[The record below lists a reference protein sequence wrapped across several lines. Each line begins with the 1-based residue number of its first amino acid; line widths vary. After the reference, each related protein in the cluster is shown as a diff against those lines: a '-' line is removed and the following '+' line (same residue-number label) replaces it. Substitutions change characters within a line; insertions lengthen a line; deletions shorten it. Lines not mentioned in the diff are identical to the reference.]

1 MKREE
6 DDRYRSRVMPNAKC
20 KMLTAVF
27 YMLHSTFCITGLC
40 LRRPQQEAFVQTAGA
55 ITLEIERHV
64 TVTGGFQLAHDG
76 GADFRL
82 ERARHLVTADLD
94 PRELVMV
101 PHAKDPKAQ
110 LAQSLLGALD
120 RSQLLAGHFGVI
132 RNPRRKA
139 RRGRLVPGRQAG
151 AVRQLA
157 NFVFGQIDIVERTAH
172 AEFARRLPSGP
183 VIRAVVGVVPVDDDR
198 VAIGGVAVSAVLSS
212 YSGLV
217 GDAGRLLPSGHG
229 PGGATG
235 AQLLGEAAVVL
246 TALALLASW
255 LGEHGPRPRPVA
267 LALLPAIALIAAWKI
282 NGAVT
287 GILVMW
293 TAGLRLFLPVW
304 LYALALWAFELD
316 RGRERLRRAR
326 EVVSVGKISGPVGT
340 YSNVDPRVEEYVCA
354 TLGLTPAPASS
365 QVIQRDRHAEYVG
378 ALALVASSLDRFAT
392 EVRHLARTE
401 VREVQEPF
409 AEGQKG
415 SSAMPHK
422 RNPVVCERISG
433 LARVIR
439 GNLQAALED
448 VALWHE
454 RDISHSS
461 VERVILPDSTMALD
475 FMLNDLA
482 WVMDGL
488 VVHDERMLEN
498 LNTGGG
504 LVFSQGVLLALIDA
518 GLTRERAYA
527 IVQEAAAGAWDA
539 GGDFKEALRSE
550 VTERIPQAEF
560 EALFDPKRSLS
571 NLDGVFHR
579 LEKLEVSG

>member
-1 MKREE
+1 MIPRYTLPEMAAVWSDQARMAHWLEIEILAVEAWSKIGRVPDDDAREVRE
-6 DDRYRSRVMPNAKC
+6 RASFTVEHVGAIERVTRHDVA
-20 KMLTAVF
+20 
-27 YMLHSTFCITGLC
+27 
-40 LRRPQQEAFVQTAGA
+40 AFVQVVGESAGPA
-55 ITLEIERHV
+55 GRWVHFGLTSSDVLDTGLALQLRDAADILLEK
-64 TVTGGFQLAHDG
+64 
-76 GADFRL
+76 L
-82 ERARHLVTADLD
+82 ER
-94 PRELVMV
+94 
-101 PHAKDPKAQ
+101 
-110 LAQSLLGALD
+110 
-120 RSQLLAGHFGVI
+120 LLAVTK
-132 RNPRRKA
+132 RRA
-139 RRGRLVPGRQAG
+139 LENRDTVM
-151 AVRQLA
+151 
-157 NFVFGQIDIVERTAH
+157 
-172 AEFARRLPSGP
+172 
-183 VIRAVVGVVPVDDDR
+183 
-198 VAIGGVAVSAVLSS
+198 
-212 YSGLV
+212 
-217 GDAGRLLPSGHG
+217 AGRSHGIVAEPTTFGH
-229 PGGATG
+229 
-235 AQLLGEAAVVL
+235 
-246 TALALLASW
+246 
-255 LGEHGPRPRPVA
+255 
-267 LALLPAIALIAAWKI
+267 K
-282 NGAVT
+282 
-287 GILVMW
+287 
-293 TAGLRLFLPVW
+293 
-304 LYALALWAFELD
+304 LALWAFELD